1 MSAQCPV
8 CAKADVGWAI
18 YEYTPFA
25 EFLSGDLTLPSPI
38 VSPVFPLGHLSGP
51 TDRNIMHGTFS
62 LTRSFR
68 VYKEPES
75 QRWILMTLPPPP
87 TIEPAAPSAAAE
99 RMRRH
104 RQRRRDGL
112 RCLMIEL
119 RETEIDA
126 LIRNGLLP
134 PENRH
139 DYDSVQSALYA
150 FLDDALGE
158 NA

>member
-1 MSAQCPV
+1 MTAISPSNESA
-8 CAKADVGWAI
+8 AH
-18 YEYTPFA
+18 T
-25 EFLSGDLTLPSPI
+25 
-38 VSPVFPLGHLSGP
+38 
-51 TDRNIMHGTFS
+51 
-62 LTRSFR
+62 
-68 VYKEPES
+68 
-75 QRWILMTLPPPP
+75 
-87 TIEPAAPSAAAE
+87 AAAE

-112 RCLMIEL
+112 RCFMIEL

-150 FLDDALGE
+150 FLDRALEELGDA
-158 NA
+158 